1 MANVTEADIK
11 RVLSGVIDP
20 DRKADIVSLGMVT
33 GVIIKD
39 GHVSFAIEV
48 DAERGPKL
56 EPLRKAA
63 EQAVHDLPGVLT
75 VAVALTAQ
83 RPAHGSGQGAGPAIG
98 HGRPGAKTLLPGV
111 GAVIAIAS
119 GKGGVGK
126 STTSANLALALSKQ
140 GLKVGLFDADVFGPS
155 QPRMLGIKGEPVSDG
170 KILYPMEGHGIK
182 CMSMGFLV
190 EEETPVIWRGP
201 MVMGAIQQ
209 LLGDVQWGELDVLL
223 IDMPPGTGD
232 VQLTISQS
240 VPLTGAVIVST
251 PQDIALLDARKGI
264 NMFLKTEVPI
274 LGIIENMS
282 TYICPKCGH
291 EDHIF
296 GHGGAKAE
304 AAKLAVDF
312 LGEIP
317 LDISIR
323 LAGDEGAPIVV
334 SVPEGPH
341 AAAYGKIAAQLWQK
355 VMDIK
360 GEAKKIPKISFQ

>member
-1 MANVTEADIK
+1 MSTVTETEIK
-11 RVLSGVIDP
+11 RALSGVIDP

-48 DAERGPKL
+48 DPERGPKL

-63 EQAVHDLPGVLT
+63 ENAVHALPGVLT

-83 RPAHGSGQGAGPAIG
+83 RGAQGSSGPAIG
-98 HGRPGAKTLLPGV
+98 HGRPGAKALLPGV
-111 GAVIAIAS
+111 GAVVAVAS

-126 STTSANLALALSKQ
+126 STTSANLALALSAQ

-155 QPRMLGIKGEPVSDG
+155 QPRMLGIKGQPVSDG
-170 KILYPMEGHGIK
+170 KVLHPMEGHGIK

-190 EEETPVIWRGP
+190 EEETPVVWRGP

-209 LLGDVQWGELDVLL
+209 LLSDVQWGELDVLV

-264 NMFLKTEVPI
+264 NMFLKTDVPI

-296 GHGGAKAE
+296 GHGGAKDE

-317 LDISIR
+317 LDIGIR

-334 SVPEGPH
+334 SKPDGPH
-341 AAAYGKIAAQLWQK
+341 AAAYVQIAKRLWDK
-355 VMDIK
+355 VTAIK
-360 GEAKKIPKISFQ
+360 GEAKKIPKIRFQ

>member
-1 MANVTEADIK
+1 MPTVTESEIRRA
-11 RVLSGVIDP
+11 LSGVVDP

-33 GVIIKD
+33 GIIIKD

-48 DAERGPKL
+48 EAERGPKL

-63 EQAVHDLPGVLT
+63 ENAVHALPGVLT

-83 RPAHGSGQGAGPAIG
+83 RPAPQGPAIG
-98 HGRPGAKTLLPGV
+98 HGRPGAKAMLPGV
-111 GAVIAIAS
+111 GAVVAVAS

-126 STTSANLALALSKQ
+126 STTSANLALALAAQ

-155 QPRMLGIKGEPVSDG
+155 QPRMLGIKGEPRSEG
-170 KILYPMEGHGIK
+170 KTLYPMEGHGVK

-209 LLGDVQWGELDVLL
+209 LLNDIDWGELDILL

-304 AAKLAVDF
+304 ASKLAVDF

-317 LDISIR
+317 LDIGIR
-323 LAGDEGAPIVV
+323 LAGDEGTPIVAAK
-334 SVPEGPH
+334 PESPH
-341 AAAYGKIAAQLWQK
+341 AAAYSQIAKRVWDK
-355 VMDIK
+355 VSAIR
-360 GEAKKIPKISFQ
+360 GEARKIPKISFQ